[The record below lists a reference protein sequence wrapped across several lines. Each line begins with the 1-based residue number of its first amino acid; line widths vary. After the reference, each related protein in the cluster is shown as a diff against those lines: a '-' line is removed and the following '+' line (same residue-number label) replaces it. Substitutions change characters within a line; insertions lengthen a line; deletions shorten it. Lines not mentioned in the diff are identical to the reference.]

1 VNSAF
6 DRHIDPGALTMSAN
20 VLSRTVHFTFG
31 LDCRPNSTRDSPAR
45 RRPPRVRQRRR
56 ERTWL
61 SAVLFLS
68 RTAVAIMIV
77 LPLLAGVTE
86 AGSGFSNASL
96 NGTYAF
102 RTSGD
107 SLFTSPDEV
116 TSTPVF
122 LAAVGIFQFDGL
134 GRLTGS
140 VAVNATR
147 SRSTPSGKYGGAYS
161 SQIHCNAKMVGTYT
175 VDPLGTGTMTI
186 NFTPERGSPT
196 CGAST
201 GLFDIVLVS
210 DRLVEVAS
218 SGQIMADPSKG
229 EFNAYVVHG
238 EIIKRLTSR

>member
-1 VNSAF
+1 
-6 DRHIDPGALTMSAN
+6 MSAN
-20 VLSRTVHFTFG
+20 VLSRELCFIFPFEIACGPNFSRDPPAQH
-31 LDCRPNSTRDSPAR
+31 RPSRLI
-45 RRPPRVRQRRR
+45 
-56 ERTWL
+56 ERLRLRIWTN
-61 SAVLFLS
+61 VVPYFS
-68 RTAVAIMIV
+68 RTAVMIAMV
-77 LPLLAGVTE
+77 LLLAAEVTE
-86 AGSGFSNASL
+86 AAGGFSNASL

-122 LAAVGIFQFDGL
+122 LAAVGLFQFDGL

-147 SRSTPSGKYGGAYS
+147 SRNTPSGKYGAAYS

-201 GLFDIVLVS
+201 GLFDMVLVS

-238 EIIKRLTSR
+238 EIIKRTGQRTAGAER

>member
-1 VNSAF
+1 M
-6 DRHIDPGALTMSAN
+6 LAN
-20 VLSRTVHFTFG
+20 VPSSDLHDTILFELGRRPSSS
-31 LDCRPNSTRDSPAR
+31 LDTPAR
-45 RRPPRVRQRRR
+45 RRPPRVVHRPKQ
-56 ERTWL
+56 RTWMN
-61 SAVLFLS
+61 AVLFLS
-68 RTAVAIMIV
+68 NAAVAITV
-77 LPLLAGVTE
+77 GLLLAAGVSE
-86 AGSGFSNASL
+86 AGSFSNASL

-122 LAAVGIFQFDGL
+122 LAAVGLFQFDGS

-147 SRSTPSGKYGGAYS
+147 SRTTPSGNFGAAYS

-175 VDPLGTGTMTI
+175 VDPSGTGTMTI

-210 DRLVEVAS
+210 QGLVEVAS

-238 EIIKRLTSR
+238 EIIKRFSQRNSGTER

>member
-1 VNSAF
+1 MAF
-6 DRHIDPGALTMSAN
+6 PCLLRARMNAALY
-20 VLSRTVHFTFG
+20 
-31 LDCRPNSTRDSPAR
+31 
-45 RRPPRVRQRRR
+45 
-56 ERTWL
+56 
-61 SAVLFLS
+61 LS
-68 RTAVAIMIV
+68 RTAVAITTV
-77 LPLLAGVTE
+77 LLLAAVGTE
-86 AGSGFSNASL
+86 AESGFSNASL
-96 NGTYAF
+96 DGTYAF

-122 LAAVGIFQFDGL
+122 LAAVGLFRFDGL

-147 SRSTPSGKYGGAYS
+147 SRSTPSGKYGAAYS
-161 SQIHCNAKMVGTYT
+161 SQIHCDAKMAGTYT
-175 VDPLGTGTMTI
+175 VDPSGTGTMTI
-186 NFTPERGSPT
+186 NFTPEHGSPT

-210 DRLVEVAS
+210 PGLVEMAS

-238 EIIKRLTSR
+238 EIIKRTGANLRAGTLVRQH